1 MIREMHQAD
10 FSDQK
15 SLTLSLR
22 LRCSTV
28 LLPLLSALLG
38 VPAVQAQEPEGPALL
53 PQASKFE
60 GVYGL
65 TLGYRPEYSGSSN
78 QVVKLTPGLFIRY
91 GRFTLSNVSGFVTR
105 RADDVVRGLGVDLLS
120 SDRIRLSLAL
130 RVDGGRSESTSTAL
144 KGQGDIKPTV
154 RARAAT
160 TWKFDGPWRLGAA
173 WSVDALGRGGG
184 NFGDVSAGWEHP
196 FGHGS
201 ALSLGTSLSLAGDRY
216 MQTYYGISAEQAA
229 RSGRAEYTPGAG
241 LRDLSV
247 SANLR
252 HDLGPD
258 WTVLAGASASHLL
271 GPAAASPLTANRNNW
286 GISTSLGRRF

>member
-1 MIREMHQAD
+1 MHQDD
-10 FSDQK
+10 FSGQK
-15 SLTLSLR
+15 FMILPLR
-22 LRCSTV
+22 LRRRTA

-38 VPAVQAQEPEGPALL
+38 GPAAHAQEPEAPVVL
-53 PQASKFE
+53 PRESKFE

-65 TLGYRPEYSGSSN
+65 TLGYRPEYSGASN

-120 SDRIRLSLAL
+120 SDRVRVSLAL
-130 RVDGGRSESTSTAL
+130 RFDAGRNEATSTAL
-144 KGQGDIKPTV
+144 KGQGDIKATV
-154 RARAAT
+154 RARAAAS
-160 TWKFDGPWRLGAA
+160 WKLEGPWRLGAA
-173 WSVDALGRGGG
+173 WSIDAFGRGGG

-201 ALSLGTSLSLAGDRY
+201 VLSLGTSLSLAGDRY
-216 MQTYYGISAEQAA
+216 MQTYYGVNAQQAA
-229 RSGRAEYTPGAG
+229 SNGRAVYTPNAG
-241 LRDLSV
+241 LRDV
-247 SANLR
+247 AVFMNVR

-258 WTVLAGASASHLL
+258 WTVLGGASATRLL
-271 GPAAASPLTANRNNW
+271 GPAAASPLTASRSNW